1 MTGHLDNNKQN
12 PHRHIGRIRGGIAL
26 LVCVLVLSGCAGT
39 KQLAIETTF
48 PVPVIDKA
56 PVSLG
61 IFLDDTLVNYA
72 HTETIDQSGA
82 WEVQIGQAQTQLFT
96 NLATGLFERYA
107 FVSGNT
113 VAAPMDGVLK
123 PTITEVQF
131 SVPAQ
136 TRSDYYEVWLRY
148 EFELYDRQGNLVGS
162 WKLPAYGKASKNNHG
177 SSSNGLQ
184 AAAIAACRDA
194 MAFFSINFTRE
205 PAVRKWIAA
214 GKPSQPAPI
223 SVTDPANNSPAV
235 ESEVETTATIQEGD
249 PA

>member
-1 MTGHLDNNKQN
+1 MTGHLNIINQDWGQHLSSV
-12 PHRHIGRIRGGIAL
+12 PSALTLFFCLL
-26 LVCVLVLSGCAGT
+26 LVSGCAGT
-39 KQLAIETTF
+39 KQLAIDTTF
-48 PVPVIDKA
+48 PVPVIEKA

-72 HTETIDQSGA
+72 HKETIDQSGT

-96 NLATGLFERYA
+96 NLATGLFESYT
-107 FVSGNT
+107 FVSDNT

-123 PTITEVQF
+123 PNITEVQF

-136 TRSDYYEVWLRY
+136 TRSDYYEVWVRY
-148 EFELYDRQGNLVGS
+148 EFELYDREGNVVGS

-205 PAVRKWIAA
+205 PAVQKWLAA
-214 GKPSQPAPI
+214 GKPSQPAP
-223 SVTDPANNSPAV
+223 VMTTETPAV
-235 ESEVETTATIQEGD
+235 ENNAETTANSQESD

>member
-1 MTGHLDNNKQN
+1 MTGHLYNSKQN
-12 PHRHIGRIRGGIAL
+12 RRWHLSNVRSGIAL
-26 LVCVLVLSGCAGT
+26 CICLVIFSGCAGT
-39 KQLAIETTF
+39 KQLAIETNF
-48 PVPVIDKA
+48 PVPVIEKA

-61 IFLDDTLVNYA
+61 IFLDETLVNYA
-72 HTETIDQSGA
+72 HEETIDQSGS

-96 NLATGLFERYA
+96 NLATGLFENYA

-131 SVPAQ
+131 SIPAQ
-136 TRSDYYEVWLRY
+136 TRSDYYEVWVRY
-148 EFELYDRQGNLVGS
+148 EFELYDRQGNVVGS

-205 PAVRKWIAA
+205 PAVQKWIAA
-214 GKPSQPAPI
+214 GKPSLPAP
-223 SVTDPANNSPAV
+223 VTTNASPAV
-235 ESEVETTATIQEGD
+235 ERDVETTATSQEGD

>member
-1 MTGHLDNNKQN
+1 MTGHLNIINQDWGQHLSSV
-12 PHRHIGRIRGGIAL
+12 PSALTLLFCLL
-26 LVCVLVLSGCAGT
+26 LVSGCAGT
-39 KQLAIETTF
+39 KQLAIDTTF
-48 PVPVIDKA
+48 PVPVIEKA

-72 HTETIDQSGA
+72 HKETIDQSGT

-96 NLATGLFERYA
+96 NLATGLFESYT
-107 FVSGNT
+107 FVSDNT

-123 PTITEVQF
+123 PNITEVQF

-136 TRSDYYEVWLRY
+136 TRSDYYEVWVRY
-148 EFELYDRQGNLVGS
+148 EFELYDREGNVVGS

-205 PAVRKWIAA
+205 PAVQKWLAA
-214 GKPSQPAPI
+214 GKPSQPAP
-223 SVTDPANNSPAV
+223 VMTTETPAV
-235 ESEVETTATIQEGD
+235 ENNAETTANSQESD